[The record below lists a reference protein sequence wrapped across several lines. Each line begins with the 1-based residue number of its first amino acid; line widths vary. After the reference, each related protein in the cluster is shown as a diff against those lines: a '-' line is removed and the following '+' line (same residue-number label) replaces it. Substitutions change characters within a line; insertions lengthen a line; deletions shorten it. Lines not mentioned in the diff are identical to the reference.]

1 MVAATQQ
8 ETQVPTARRWRG
20 NAAVGALAATLLI
33 TGVLAL
39 SGAPFL
45 LPALVGAI
53 VIAVAALAR
62 PRAQRQ
68 MAAEMTLSQENVR
81 AGIQAIVSGFA
92 DPVVVLDAQGNV
104 TMFNAQA
111 KAALP
116 QLGIGRP
123 LSFAV
128 RSPEVVSAVE
138 RVLREGAVAETEF
151 HEKVPVERSF
161 EVRATPVRFDAAPAG
176 ATSSAIEIVMLFRDV
191 TAARRLERM
200 RVDFVANASHE
211 LRTPLASL
219 YGFIETIEGPAKNDP
234 AAQAR
239 FLAIMR
245 EQARRMSRLI
255 DDLLSLSR
263 IELKEHVHPTEDVR
277 LDSVLS
283 EVVDTLTPLALECR
297 TKIVLE
303 GANRVLVTGD
313 RDELIRV
320 FENLI
325 ENAVKYGQSGGRVDV
340 ALVDGERAASVTVR
354 DYGPGIAPEH
364 LPRLTERF
372 YRVDVA
378 ESRQKGGTGLGL
390 ALVKHILNRHKA
402 RLLVRSELGAGA
414 SFEVVFP
421 KPQGG
426 ESPGA

>member
-1 MVAATQQ
+1 MVAATERQI
-8 ETQVPTARRWRG
+8 EANEGTRLRYGPVA
-20 NAAVGALAATLLI
+20 GAGIATLLI
-33 TGVLAL
+33 GCVLAALGAPLLLPMAAGLAGMAICALLRPRRRDPVAAAEAQSQETLRLGIAAIL
-39 SGAPFL
+39 SG
-45 LPALVGAI
+45 I
-53 VIAVAALAR
+53 
-62 PRAQRQ
+62 
-68 MAAEMTLSQENVR
+68 
-81 AGIQAIVSGFA
+81 A
-92 DPVVVLDAQGNV
+92 DPVVVLDPQGNV
-104 TMFNAQA
+104 SMFNAKA

-116 QLGIGRP
+116 QLEVARS

-161 EVRATPVRFDAAPAG
+161 EVHATPVRIEAAP
-176 ATSSAIEIVMLFRDV
+176 TSLVNPGTEIVVLFRDV

-219 YGFIETIEGPAKNDP
+219 YGFIETIEGPARNDP
-234 AAQAR
+234 AAQKR

-263 IELKEHVHPTEDVR
+263 IELKEHVHPTDDVR
-277 LDSVLS
+277 LDTVLR
-283 EVVDTLTPLALECR
+283 EVIDTLSPLALECK
-297 TKIVLE
+297 TQIIAE
-303 GANRVLVTGD
+303 GLGRVVVRGD

-325 ENAVKYGQSGGRVDV
+325 ENAVKYGQSGGRVEV
-340 ALVDGERAASVTVR
+340 SLTEKERVVGVTVR

-372 YRVDVA
+372 YRVDVV

-402 RLLVRSELGAGA
+402 RLVVRSELGAGA

-421 KPQGG
+421 KTPAA
-426 ESPGA
+426 S

>member
-8 ETQVPTARRWRG
+8 ETQVPPARRWRG

>member
-1 MVAATQQ
+1 MIAATQQ
-8 ETQVPTARRWRG
+8 ETQAPPARRFRES
-20 NAAVGALAATLLI
+20 AAAGALAATVLI
-33 TGVLAL
+33 AGVLAL

-45 LPALVGAI
+45 LPALIGAI
-53 VIAVAALAR
+53 VTALAALIR
-62 PRAQRQ
+62 PRAEERR
-68 MAAEMTLSQENVR
+68 AAEMARSQETAR
-81 AGIQAIVSGFA
+81 AGIQALMSGIA
-92 DPVVVLDAQGNV
+92 DPVVVLDFQGNV
-104 TMFNAQA
+104 TMFNRQA

-116 QLGIGRP
+116 QLVGGRS

-138 RVLREGAVAETEF
+138 RVLREGAVAEAEF

-161 EVRATPVRFDAAPAG
+161 EVRATPVRIDAEPAG
-176 ATSSAIEIVMLFRDV
+176 GASEAIEIVMLFRDV

-219 YGFIETIEGPAKNDP
+219 YGFIETIEGPARNDP

-263 IELKEHVHPTEDVR
+263 IELKEHVQPTEEVR
-277 LDSVLS
+277 LDNVLS
-283 EVVDTLTPLALECR
+283 EVIDTLTPLALECR
-297 TKIVLE
+297 TKIEVE
-303 GANRVLVTGD
+303 GLRPVLVTGD

-325 ENAVKYGQSGGRVDV
+325 ENAVKYGQSGGRVEVSILDS
-340 ALVDGERAASVTVR
+340 ERGVSVPVR

-372 YRVDVA
+372 YRVDVV

-414 SFEVVFP
+414 TFEVVFP
-421 KPQGG
+421 KAVPDTQ
-426 ESPGA
+426 A

>member
-1 MVAATQQ
+1 MVAATERQI
-8 ETQVPTARRWRG
+8 EANEGTRLRYGPVA
-20 NAAVGALAATLLI
+20 GAGIATLLI
-33 TGVLAL
+33 GCVLAALGAPLLLPLAAGLAGMAICALLRPRRRDPVAAAEAQSQETLRLGIAAIL
-39 SGAPFL
+39 SG
-45 LPALVGAI
+45 I
-53 VIAVAALAR
+53 
-62 PRAQRQ
+62 
-68 MAAEMTLSQENVR
+68 
-81 AGIQAIVSGFA
+81 A
-92 DPVVVLDAQGNV
+92 DPVVVLDPQGNV
-104 TMFNAQA
+104 SMFNAKA

-116 QLGIGRP
+116 QLEVARS

-161 EVRATPVRFDAAPAG
+161 EVHATPVRIEAAP
-176 ATSSAIEIVMLFRDV
+176 TSLVNPGTEIVVLFRDV

-219 YGFIETIEGPAKNDP
+219 YGFIETIEGPARNDP
-234 AAQAR
+234 AAQKR

-263 IELKEHVHPTEDVR
+263 IELKEHVHPTDDVR
-277 LDSVLS
+277 LDTVLR
-283 EVVDTLTPLALECR
+283 EVIDTLSPLALECK
-297 TKIVLE
+297 TQINAE
-303 GANRVLVTGD
+303 GLGRVVVRGD

-325 ENAVKYGQSGGRVDV
+325 ENAVKYGQSGGRVEV
-340 ALVDGERAASVTVR
+340 SLTEKERVVGVTVR

-372 YRVDVA
+372 YRVDVV

-402 RLLVRSELGAGA
+402 RLVVRSELGAGA

-421 KPQGG
+421 KTPAA
-426 ESPGA
+426 S

>member
-1 MVAATQQ
+1 MVAMTRQEIWAT
-8 ETQVPTARRWRG
+8 RMRG
-20 NAAVGALAATLLI
+20 LWDSPASGALAATLLI
-33 TGVLAL
+33 VCVEAL
-39 SGAPFL
+39 LGAPL
-45 LPALVGAI
+45 VLPAIAGL
-53 VIAVAALAR
+53 AVAAIAALVR
-62 PRAQRQ
+62 PRDSQRMATEIAQ
-68 MAAEMTLSQENVR
+68 SQETVR
-81 AGIQAIVSGFA
+81 AGIQAILSGIA
-92 DPVVVLDAQGNV
+92 DAVVVLDPQGNV
-104 TMFNAQA
+104 SMFNAQA
-111 KAALP
+111 KTALP
-116 QLGIGRP
+116 QIGIGRSS
-123 LSFAV
+123 SFAV
-128 RSPEVVSAVE
+128 RSPQVVSAVE

-161 EVRATPVRFDAAPAG
+161 EVRATPVRIDAAPI
-176 ATSSAIEIVMLFRDV
+176 SSTNPPTDIVMLFRDV

-219 YGFIETIEGPAKNDP
+219 YGFIETIEGPARNDP
-234 AAQAR
+234 AAQTR

-263 IELKEHVHPTEDVR
+263 IELKEHVQPTDEVR
-277 LDSVLS
+277 LDTVLH
-283 EVVDTLTPLALECR
+283 EVIDTLSPLAFECK
-297 TKIVLE
+297 TKIDAE
-303 GANRVLVTGD
+303 GMGKVVVAGD

-325 ENAVKYGQSGGRVDV
+325 ENAVKYGQSGGRVEV
-340 ALVDGERAASVTVR
+340 SLAEKERTVSVTVR

-372 YRVDVA
+372 YRVDVV

-390 ALVKHILNRHKA
+390 ALVKHILKRHKA
-402 RLLVRSELGAGA
+402 RLNVRSELGAGA

-421 KPQGG
+421 KQAGT
-426 ESPGA
+426 

>member
-1 MVAATQQ
+1 MVAATERQI
-8 ETQVPTARRWRG
+8 ETTEAGRLRYGP
-20 NAAVGALAATLLI
+20 AAGAGLATLVMGGALAALGAPLLLPLLAGAAVMAICALPRPRRRDAVAVADAQSQETLRLGI
-33 TGVLAL
+33 GAIL
-39 SGAPFL
+39 SG
-45 LPALVGAI
+45 I
-53 VIAVAALAR
+53 
-62 PRAQRQ
+62 
-68 MAAEMTLSQENVR
+68 
-81 AGIQAIVSGFA
+81 A
-92 DPVVVLDAQGNV
+92 DPVVVLDPQGNV
-104 TMFNAQA
+104 SMFNAKA
-111 KAALP
+111 KTALP
-116 QLGIGRP
+116 QVELGRS

-161 EVRATPVRFDAAPAG
+161 EVHATPVRIDTAPAG
-176 ATSSAIEIVMLFRDV
+176 STGPGTEIVVLFRDV

-219 YGFIETIEGPAKNDP
+219 YGFIETIEGPARNDP
-234 AAQAR
+234 AAQKR

-263 IELKEHVHPTEDVR
+263 IELKEHVHPTDDVR
-277 LDSVLS
+277 LDTVLR
-283 EVVDTLTPLALECR
+283 EVIDTLSPLALECK
-297 TKIVLE
+297 TQINTE
-303 GANRVLVTGD
+303 GLGRVVVRGD

-325 ENAVKYGQSGGRVDV
+325 ENAVKYGQSGGRVEVSLADK
-340 ALVDGERAASVTVR
+340 ERSVSVTVR

-372 YRVDVA
+372 YRVDVV

-402 RLLVRSELGAGA
+402 RLVVRSELGAGA

-421 KPQGG
+421 KTI
-426 ESPGA
+426 AI

>member
-1 MVAATQQ
+1 MLEMV
-8 ETQVPTARRWRG
+8 TADEQHSPPQPGRRWWESP
-20 NAAVGALAATLLI
+20 AAGALAATLLVSC
-33 TGVLAL
+33 VLAFI
-39 SGAPFL
+39 SGPIL
-45 LPALVGAI
+45 WPALAGLMVTAI
-53 VIAVAALAR
+53 AALMR
-62 PRAQRQ
+62 PRAERRT
-68 MAAEMTLSQENVR
+68 AAEMAQSQETAR
-81 AGIQAIVSGFA
+81 AGVQAMLSGIA
-92 DPVVVLDAQGNV
+92 DPVIVLDAQGNV

-116 QLGIGRP
+116 QLGRGRS

-161 EVRATPVRFDAAPAG
+161 EVRATPVRIDGDVEASAA
-176 ATSSAIEIVMLFRDV
+176 TEIVMLFRDV

-234 AAQAR
+234 AAQTR

-283 EVVDTLTPLALECR
+283 EVVDTLTPLALECK
-297 TKIVLE
+297 TKIEIE
-303 GANRVLVTGD
+303 GLSRVLVAGD

-325 ENAVKYGQSGGRVDV
+325 ENAVKYGQSGGRVEV
-340 ALVDGERAASVTVR
+340 SLVDGDRAVSVTVR

-372 YRVDVA
+372 YRVDVV

-402 RLLVRSELGAGA
+402 RLMVRSELGAGA

-421 KPQGG
+421 KPAL
-426 ESPGA
+426 EAAP

>member
-8 ETQVPTARRWRG
+8 EAPAPPTRRWRQS
-20 NAAVGALAATLLI
+20 AAVGALATTLLI
-33 TGVLAL
+33 ICVLAL
-39 SGAPFL
+39 IGSPVL
-45 LPALVGAI
+45 LPALAGALVT
-53 VIAVAALAR
+53 VIAALSR
-62 PRAQRQ
+62 PRAEHKVW
-68 MAAEMTLSQENVR
+68 AEISSQETVR
-81 AGIQAIVSGFA
+81 AGIQAIVSGVA
-92 DPVVVLDAQGNV
+92 DPVVVLDSHGNV

-116 QLGIGRP
+116 QLGIGRH

-138 RVLREGAVAETEF
+138 RVLREGTVAEAEF

-161 EVRATPVRFDAAPAG
+161 EVRATPVRFDAASAG
-176 ATSSAIEIVMLFRDV
+176 PPSASLEIVMLFRDV

-263 IELKEHVHPTEDVR
+263 IELKEHVQPTEEVR

-283 EVVDTLTPLALECR
+283 EVIDTLTPLALECR
-297 TKIVLE
+297 TKIE
-303 GANRVLVTGD
+303 
-313 RDELIRV
+313 
-320 FENLI
+320 
-325 ENAVKYGQSGGRVDV
+325 
-340 ALVDGERAASVTVR
+340 
-354 DYGPGIAPEH
+354 
-364 LPRLTERF
+364 
-372 YRVDVA
+372 
-378 ESRQKGGTGLGL
+378 
-390 ALVKHILNRHKA
+390 
-402 RLLVRSELGAGA
+402 
-414 SFEVVFP
+414 
-421 KPQGG
+421 
-426 ESPGA
+426 

>member
-1 MVAATQQ
+1 M
-8 ETQVPTARRWRG
+8 RRWRDS
-20 NAAVGALAATLLI
+20 AAAGALVATLVI
-33 TGVLAL
+33 ACALAL
-39 SGAPFL
+39 SGAPFV
-45 LPALVGAI
+45 LPVLVGAI
-53 VIAVAALAR
+53 VTGVAALVR
-62 PRAQRQ
+62 PRAEHRI
-68 MAAEMTLSQENVR
+68 AAERARSHETAR
-81 AGIQAIVSGFA
+81 AGIQAVMSGIA
-92 DPVVVLDAQGNV
+92 DPVVVLDSRGNV

-116 QLGIGRP
+116 QLVIGRSF
-123 LSFAV
+123 SFAV
-128 RSPEVVSAVE
+128 RSPEVVGAVDS
-138 RVLREGAVAETEF
+138 VLRDGTVAETEF

-161 EVRATPVRFDAAPAG
+161 EVRATPVRIDAALG
-176 ATSSAIEIVMLFRDV
+176 ADASGAIEIVMLFRDV

-200 RVDFVANASHE
+200 RADFVANASHE

-234 AAQAR
+234 SAQAR

-263 IELKEHVHPTEDVR
+263 IELKEHVQPTEEVR

-283 EVVDTLTPLALECR
+283 EVVDTLTPLAQECR
-297 TKIVLE
+297 TKIEVE
-303 GANRVLVTGD
+303 GLNRVLVTGD

-325 ENAVKYGQSGGRVDV
+325 ENAVKYGQSGGRVEVSIADS
-340 ALVDGERAASVTVR
+340 ERAVSVTVR
-354 DYGPGIAPEH
+354 DYGPGIAPED

-372 YRVDVA
+372 YRVDVV

-414 SFEVVFP
+414 TFEVVFP
-421 KPQGG
+421 KSAP
-426 ESPGA
+426 EAST

>member
-1 MVAATQQ
+1 
-8 ETQVPTARRWRG
+8 
-20 NAAVGALAATLLI
+20 
-33 TGVLAL
+33 
-39 SGAPFL
+39 
-45 LPALVGAI
+45 
-53 VIAVAALAR
+53 
-62 PRAQRQ
+62 
-68 MAAEMTLSQENVR
+68 
-81 AGIQAIVSGFA
+81 
-92 DPVVVLDAQGNV
+92 
-104 TMFNAQA
+104 MFKAQA
-111 KAALP
+111 KAAQP
-116 QLGIGRP
+116 QLGEGRS
-123 LSFAV
+123 LSFAD

-138 RVLREGAVAETEF
+138 QVLREGTVAETEF
-151 HEKVPVERSF
+151 HEKVPVGRSF
-161 EVRATPVRFDAAPAG
+161 EVRATPVRIDAASVASAEA
-176 ATSSAIEIVMLFRDV
+176 ATEIVMVFRDV

-219 YGFIETIEGPAKNDP
+219 YGFIETIEGPARNDA

-263 IELKEHVHPTEDVR
+263 IELKEHVHPTDDVW

-283 EVVDTLTPLALECR
+283 EVIDTLTPLALECKTR
-297 TKIVLE
+297 IEAE
-303 GANRVLVTGD
+303 GLSRVRVAGD

-325 ENAVKYGQSGGRVDV
+325 ENAVKYGQSGGRVEV
-340 ALVDGERAASVTVR
+340 SLVDRERAVSVTVR

-372 YRVDVA
+372 YRVDVV

-402 RLLVRSELGAGA
+402 RLVVRSELGAGA

-421 KPQGG
+421 KTTGT
-426 ESPGA
+426 

>member
-1 MVAATQQ
+1 MTLEMVATSRR
-8 ETQVPTARRWRG
+8 EILTARMSGLWDG
-20 NAAVGALAATLLI
+20 PVPGALIATLLI
-33 TGVLAL
+33 LCVLAL
-39 SGAPFL
+39 LGAPLL
-45 LPALVGAI
+45 LPALAGL
-53 VIAVAALAR
+53 AVAAVGTFLR
-62 PRAQRQ
+62 PRDTHRI
-68 MAAEMTLSQENVR
+68 AAEMAQSQEAMR
-81 AGIQAIVSGFA
+81 TGIQAMLSGIA
-92 DPVVVLDAQGNV
+92 DPVIVLDRQGNV
-104 TMFNAQA
+104 SMFNAQA
-111 KAALP
+111 KIALP
-116 QLGIGRP
+116 QLGIGRSS
-123 LSFAV
+123 SFAV
-128 RSPEVVSAVE
+128 RSPQVVSAVE

-161 EVRATPVRFDAAPAG
+161 EVRATPVRIDAEPISPANPL
-176 ATSSAIEIVMLFRDV
+176 TDIVILFRDV

-219 YGFIETIEGPAKNDP
+219 YGFIETIEGPARNDP
-234 AAQAR
+234 AAQTR

-263 IELKEHVHPTEDVR
+263 IELKEHVHPTDEVR
-277 LDSVLS
+277 LDTVLH
-283 EVVDTLTPLALECR
+283 EVIDTLSPLAVECKTQIEAER
-297 TKIVLE
+297 LGKVVV
-303 GANRVLVTGD
+303 AGD

-325 ENAVKYGQSGGRVDV
+325 ENAVKYGQSGGRVEV
-340 ALVDGERAASVTVR
+340 SLAEKERNVSVTVR
-354 DYGPGIAPEH
+354 DFGPGIAPEH

-372 YRVDVA
+372 YRVDVV

-402 RLLVRSELGAGA
+402 RLNVKSELGAGA

-421 KPQGG
+421 KNV
-426 ESPGA
+426 AA

>member
-1 MVAATQQ
+1 MVAATEQ
-8 ETQVPTARRWRG
+8 EMQASPARRWRG
-20 NAAVGALAATLLI
+20 SAAAGALVTTLLI
-33 TGVLAL
+33 TGVLAF

-45 LPALVGAI
+45 LPALVGA
-53 VIAVAALAR
+53 VVTAVVALMRPRAEHAVAAEMAR
-62 PRAQRQ
+62 
-68 MAAEMTLSQENVR
+68 SQETAR
-81 AGIQAIVSGFA
+81 TGIQAIMSGIA
-92 DPVVVLDAQGNV
+92 DPVVVLDSQGNV
-104 TMFNAQA
+104 IMFNAQA

-116 QLGIGRP
+116 QLIIGRS

-138 RVLREGAVAETEF
+138 RVLREGTVAETEF

-161 EVRATPVRFDAAPAG
+161 EVRATPVRIDAEPAG
-176 ATSSAIEIVMLFRDV
+176 GARGAIEIVMLFRDV

-263 IELKEHVHPTEDVR
+263 IELKEHVQPTEDVR

-283 EVVDTLTPLALECR
+283 EVIDTLTPLALECR
-297 TKIVLE
+297 TKIEVE
-303 GANRVLVTGD
+303 GLSRVLVTGD

-325 ENAVKYGQSGGRVDV
+325 ENAVKYGQSGGRVEV
-340 ALVDGERAASVTVR
+340 SLADGERGVSVTVR

-372 YRVDVA
+372 YRVDVV

-421 KPQGG
+421 KAVPDTQ
-426 ESPGA
+426 A

>member
-1 MVAATQQ
+1 MVAMTRQEIWAT
-8 ETQVPTARRWRG
+8 RMRG
-20 NAAVGALAATLLI
+20 LWDSPASGALAATLLI
-33 TGVLAL
+33 VCVEAL
-39 SGAPFL
+39 LGAPL
-45 LPALVGAI
+45 VLPAIAGL
-53 VIAVAALAR
+53 AVAAIAALVR
-62 PRAQRQ
+62 PRDSQRMATEIAQ
-68 MAAEMTLSQENVR
+68 SQETVR
-81 AGIQAIVSGFA
+81 AGIQAILSGIA
-92 DPVVVLDAQGNV
+92 DAVVVLDPQGNV
-104 TMFNAQA
+104 SMFNAQA
-111 KAALP
+111 KTALP
-116 QLGIGRP
+116 QIGIGRSS
-123 LSFAV
+123 SFAV
-128 RSPEVVSAVE
+128 RSPQVVSAVE

-161 EVRATPVRFDAAPAG
+161 EVRATPVRIDAAPI
-176 ATSSAIEIVMLFRDV
+176 SSTNPPTDIVMLFRDV

-219 YGFIETIEGPAKNDP
+219 YGFIETIEGPARNDP
-234 AAQAR
+234 AAQTR

-263 IELKEHVHPTEDVR
+263 IELKEHVQPTDEVR
-277 LDSVLS
+277 LDTVLH
-283 EVVDTLTPLALECR
+283 EVIDTLSPLAFECK
-297 TKIVLE
+297 TQIDAE
-303 GANRVLVTGD
+303 GMGKVVVAGD

-325 ENAVKYGQSGGRVDV
+325 ENAVKYGQSGGRVEV
-340 ALVDGERAASVTVR
+340 SLAEKERTVSVTVR

-372 YRVDVA
+372 YRVDVV

-390 ALVKHILNRHKA
+390 ALVKHILKRHKA
-402 RLLVRSELGAGA
+402 RLNVRSELGAGA

-421 KPQGG
+421 KQAGT
-426 ESPGA
+426 

>member
-8 ETQVPTARRWRG
+8 ETQAPPARRWRES
-20 NAAVGALAATLLI
+20 AAAGALVATVLI
-33 TGVLAL
+33 TAVLAF
-39 SGAPFL
+39 SGVPFL
-45 LPALVGAI
+45 LPALIGAI
-53 VIAVAALAR
+53 VTAVAALVR
-62 PRAQRQ
+62 PRAAHPLTAA
-68 MAAEMTLSQENVR
+68 MARSEETAR
-81 AGIQAIVSGFA
+81 AGVQAIMSGIA
-92 DPVVVLDAQGNV
+92 DPVVVLDSQGNV
-104 TMFNAQA
+104 IMFNAQA

-116 QLGIGRP
+116 QLIVGRS

-138 RVLREGAVAETEF
+138 RVLREGAVAEADL

-161 EVRATPVRFDAAPAG
+161 EVRATPVRLDTVPGPSASAG
-176 ATSSAIEIVMLFRDV
+176 SEIVMLFRDV

-219 YGFIETIEGPAKNDP
+219 YGFIETIEGPARNDQ
-234 AAQAR
+234 AAQKR

-263 IELKEHVHPTEDVR
+263 IELKEHVHPTDDVR
-277 LDSVLS
+277 LDTVLR
-283 EVVDTLTPLALECR
+283 EVIDTLSPLALECK
-297 TKIVLE
+297 TQITAE
-303 GANRVLVTGD
+303 GLSKVVVRGD

-325 ENAVKYGQSGGRVDV
+325 ENAVKYGQSGGRVEV
-340 ALVDGERAASVTVR
+340 TLVEKERVVGVTVR

-402 RLLVRSELGAGA
+402 RLVVRSELGAGA

-421 KPQGG
+421 KAVAAG
-426 ESPGA
+426 

>member
-1 MVAATQQ
+1 M
-8 ETQVPTARRWRG
+8 RG
-20 NAAVGALAATLLI
+20 LWDSPASGAFAATLLI
-33 TGVLAL
+33 VCVEAL
-39 SGAPFL
+39 LGAPL
-45 LPALVGAI
+45 VLPAIAGL
-53 VIAVAALAR
+53 AVAAIAVLAR
-62 PRAQRQ
+62 PHDKNR
-68 MAAEMTLSQENVR
+68 MAAEIAQSQETVR
-81 AGIQAIVSGFA
+81 AGIQAILSGIA
-92 DPVVVLDAQGNV
+92 DAVVVLDPQGNV
-104 TMFNAQA
+104 SMFNAQA
-111 KAALP
+111 KTALP
-116 QLGIGRP
+116 QIGIGRSS
-123 LSFAV
+123 SFAV
-128 RSPEVVSAVE
+128 RSPQVVSAVE

-161 EVRATPVRFDAAPAG
+161 EVRATPVRIDAAPI
-176 ATSSAIEIVMLFRDV
+176 SSTNPPTDIVMLFRDV

-219 YGFIETIEGPAKNDP
+219 YGFIETIEGPARNDP
-234 AAQAR
+234 AAQTR

-263 IELKEHVHPTEDVR
+263 IELKEHVQPTDEVR
-277 LDSVLS
+277 LDTVLH
-283 EVVDTLTPLALECR
+283 EVIDTLSPLAFECK
-297 TKIVLE
+297 TQIDAE
-303 GANRVLVTGD
+303 GMGKVMVAGD

-325 ENAVKYGQSGGRVDV
+325 ENAVKYGQSGGRVEV
-340 ALVDGERAASVTVR
+340 SLAEKERTVSVTVR

-372 YRVDVA
+372 YRVDVV

-390 ALVKHILNRHKA
+390 ALVKHILKRHKA
-402 RLLVRSELGAGA
+402 RLNVRSELGAGA

-421 KPQGG
+421 KQAGT
-426 ESPGA
+426 

>member
-8 ETQVPTARRWRG
+8 EAPAPPTRRWRQS
-20 NAAVGALAATLLI
+20 AAVGALATTLLI
-33 TGVLAL
+33 ICVLAL
-39 SGAPFL
+39 IGSPVL
-45 LPALVGAI
+45 LPALAGALVT
-53 VIAVAALAR
+53 VIAALSR
-62 PRAQRQ
+62 PRAEHKVW
-68 MAAEMTLSQENVR
+68 AEISSQETVR

-92 DPVVVLDAQGNV
+92 DPVVVLDSHGNV

-116 QLGIGRP
+116 QLGIGRH

-138 RVLREGAVAETEF
+138 RVLREGTVAEAEF

-161 EVRATPVRFDAAPAG
+161 EVRATPVRFDAASAG
-176 ATSSAIEIVMLFRDV
+176 PPSASLEIVMLFRDV

-263 IELKEHVHPTEDVR
+263 IELKEHVQPTEEVR

-283 EVVDTLTPLALECR
+283 EVIDTLTPLALECR
-297 TKIVLE
+297 TKIEVE
-303 GANRVLVTGD
+303 GMNRTQVTGD

-340 ALVDGERAASVTVR
+340 MLVDGERAVSVTVR

-378 ESRQKGGTGLGL
+378 DSRQKGCTGLGL

-402 RLLVRSELGAGA
+402 RLVVRSELGAGA
-414 SFEVVFP
+414 SFEVMFA
-421 KPQGG
+421 KPAIN
-426 ESPGA
+426 EPA